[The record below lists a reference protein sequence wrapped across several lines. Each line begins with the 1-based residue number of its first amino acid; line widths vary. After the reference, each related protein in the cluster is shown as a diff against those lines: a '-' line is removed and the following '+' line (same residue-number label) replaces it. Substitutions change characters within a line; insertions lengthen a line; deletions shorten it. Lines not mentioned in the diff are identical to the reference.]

1 MLVVRECSDLGS
13 FISNAS
19 NEFSH
24 TFIHIEIGF
33 SFFFLFFSLYI
44 AFSAL
49 DFIIIIII
57 IYIYKY
63 IYIHMMLFS
72 MSVGECF
79 RLLVAVFVVRW
90 GALPFSSPL
99 VALYFLFFFP
109 FFYYDGCLRRRSLFT
124 C

>member
-44 AFSAL
+44 AF
-49 DFIIIIII
+49 
-57 IYIYKY
+57 Y
-63 IYIHMMLFS
+63 MMLFS